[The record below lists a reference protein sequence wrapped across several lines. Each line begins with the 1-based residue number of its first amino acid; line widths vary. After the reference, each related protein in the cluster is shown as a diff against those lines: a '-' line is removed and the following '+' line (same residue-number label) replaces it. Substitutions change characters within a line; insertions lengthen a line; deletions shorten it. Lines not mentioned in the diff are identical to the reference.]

1 MGHRKITRTLHDA
14 RCFGNLVYKGKS
26 EMSYL
31 ALVRHGQ
38 SDWNKK
44 NLFTGWRDRPL
55 TEQGKKEA
63 KEAAKFLKTM
73 GIEYNYLYTSVLNR
87 AIHTGELI
95 VEILGLKDIIVI
107 QNQALNERDYGSLTG
122 LNKDDAREK
131 WGEEQVH
138 VWRRSYDIAPPSGE
152 SLKDT
157 AERVLPYFQKEILP
171 RLHDDE
177 NILISAHG
185 NSLRSLIM
193 YIENLKPEEIIKKE
207 IATGEPKIYSF
218 NRGNFQPKR

>member
-1 MGHRKITRTLHDA
+1 
-14 RCFGNLVYKGKS
+14 
-26 EMSYL
+26 MSYL

-107 QNQALNERDYGSLTG
+107 KNQALNERDYGSLTG

>member
-1 MGHRKITRTLHDA
+1 MGLRKITRTLHDA

-107 QNQALNERDYGSLTG
+107 KNQALNERDYGSLTG

>member
-107 QNQALNERDYGSLTG
+107 KNQALNERDYGSLTG

-177 NILISAHG
+177 NILICAHG

>member
-1 MGHRKITRTLHDA
+1 MGYCGKLSGVMSVRT
-14 RCFGNLVYKGKS
+14 GNIMRSLLFIPGNRLDMLQKGLGFS
-26 EMSYL
+26 
-31 ALVRHGQ
+31 
-38 SDWNKK
+38 SDVVVPD
-44 NLFTGWRDRPL
+44 LED
-55 TEQGKKEA
+55 
-63 KEAAKFLKTM
+63 
-73 GIEYNYLYTSVLNR
+73 SVPN
-87 AIHTGELI
+87 AE
-95 VEILGLKDIIVI
+95 
-107 QNQALNERDYGSLTG
+107 
-122 LNKDDAREK
+122 KDDAREK

-171 RLHDDE
+171 RLYDDK

-218 NRGNFQPKR
+218 NQGNFQPKR

>member
-107 QNQALNERDYGSLTG
+107 KNQALNERDYGSLTG

-171 RLHDDE
+171 KLHDDE

>member
-1 MGHRKITRTLHDA
+1 MGRRKITRTLHDA

-107 QNQALNERDYGSLTG
+107 KNQALNERDYGSLTG

>member
-1 MGHRKITRTLHDA
+1 
-14 RCFGNLVYKGKS
+14 
-26 EMSYL
+26 MSYL

-107 QNQALNERDYGSLTG
+107 KNQALNERDYGSLTG

-138 VWRRSYDIAPPSGE
+138 IWRRSYDIAPPSGE

-171 RLHDDE
+171 RLYDDK

>member
-171 RLHDDE
+171 RLHDE

>member
-107 QNQALNERDYGSLTG
+107 KNQALNERDYGSLTG

-138 VWRRSYDIAPPSGE
+138 IWRRSYDIAPPSGE
-152 SLKDT
+152 SLKNT

>member
-107 QNQALNERDYGSLTG
+107 KNQALNERDYGSLTG

-171 RLHDDE
+171 RLHDDK

>member
-1 MGHRKITRTLHDA
+1 MGHRKITRTLLDA

-95 VEILGLKDIIVI
+95 VEILGLKDITVI
-107 QNQALNERDYGSLTG
+107 KNQALNERDYGSLTG

-138 VWRRSYDIAPPSGE
+138 IWRRSYDIAPPSGE

-171 RLHDDE
+171 RLYDDK

>member
-1 MGHRKITRTLHDA
+1 MGHRKITRYLLDA
-14 RCFGNLVYKGKS
+14 GCFGNLVYKGKS

-44 NLFTGWRDRPL
+44 NLFTGWQDPPL
-55 TEQGKKEA
+55 TKQGKEEA
-63 KEAAKFLKTM
+63 KEAAKFLKAM
-73 GIEYNYLYTSVLNR
+73 EIEYNYLYTSVLNR

-95 VEILGLKDIIVI
+95 VDILGLKDITVI
-107 QNQALNERDYGSLTG
+107 ENQALNERDYGSLTG

-138 VWRRSYDIAPPSGE
+138 IWRRSYDIAPPSGE
-152 SLKDT
+152 SLKNT

-171 RLHDDE
+171 KLHDEE

-207 IATGEPKIYSF
+207 IATGEPKIYLF
-218 NRGNFQPKR
+218 NQGKFQPKS

>member
-107 QNQALNERDYGSLTG
+107 KNQALNERDYGSLTG

-138 VWRRSYDIAPPSGE
+138 VWRRSYDIAPTSGE
-152 SLKDT
+152 SLKAVSYT
-157 AERVLPYFQKEILP
+157 HLTLPTILRV
-171 RLHDDE
+171 
-177 NILISAHG
+177 
-185 NSLRSLIM
+185 
-193 YIENLKPEEIIKKE
+193 
-207 IATGEPKIYSF
+207 
-218 NRGNFQPKR
+218 

>member
-63 KEAAKFLKTM
+63 KEAARFLKTM

-107 QNQALNERDYGSLTG
+107 KNQALNERDYGSLTG

>member
-107 QNQALNERDYGSLTG
+107 KNQALNERDYGSLTG